1 MFQRALTLMVISTL
15 TMGFSFGGK
24 DEKKTSSTSSASAAA
39 QSAKSQ
45 AAVAVNDTK
54 TTVNQKAQDF
64 KSAAAPYGKT
74 SVSSKSSAPIPVAG
88 EEQFPSG
95 LISQLAAGDEATRKA
110 RMDSLRRLSQAL
122 GQMNA
127 APAAAP
133 AATSS
138 KKKN

>member
-1 MFQRALTLMVISTL
+1 MFQRALALVVISTL
-15 TMGFSFGGK
+15 TMGFSFGSR
-24 DEKKTSSTSSASAAA
+24 DEKKTSSSSSSSTAA

-54 TTVNQKAQDF
+54 AAVNQTVQGV
-64 KSAAAPYGKT
+64 KSAAAPYAQT
-74 SVSSKSSAPIPVAG
+74 SSSSKGTAPIPVAG

-110 RMDSLRRLSQAL
+110 RMESLRRLSQAL

-133 AATSS
+133 AVSSS